1 MTYNFL
7 HPNELKQVHSL
18 PGEQQSEPPEIS
30 AGHTYGDM
38 FHLSQYCGFPKP
50 PYRPIP
56 FEWQHGW
63 VPTFLPW
70 PTECLV
76 GTDGLSF
83 LRKRTHLQLVAR
95 QNQANELGQAGYTK
109 VAAIGLPFT
118 YVEHQNFTRVEKSRL
133 FVLEH
138 NTFQDADREYDTK
151 RKIDTIVNFS
161 EDKEPFML
169 IHGADLNLEIM
180 RYAKNRN
187 VRLILGANNSD
198 SKSLMRIRQIF
209 ETFEFIHTDYIGSHV
224 LYGVLS
230 GAKIEF
236 IKTNSHA
243 LSKESVPSRK
253 FFYNSP
259 DAQVAHDLTRK
270 LSASPEILNRFM
282 TQNNLYNSDGAK
294 VEAGLDNHPS
304 PEKLRRLLGWH
315 VSAPKLVINLTR
327 TAASN
332 TWLLKHGINRIS
344 SYLSKK

>member
-1 MTYNFL
+1 
-7 HPNELKQVHSL
+7 
-18 PGEQQSEPPEIS
+18 
-30 AGHTYGDM
+30 
-38 FHLSQYCGFPKP
+38 
-50 PYRPIP
+50 
-56 FEWQHGW
+56 
-63 VPTFLPW
+63 
-70 PTECLV
+70 
-76 GTDGLSF
+76 
-83 LRKRTHLQLVAR
+83 
-95 QNQANELGQAGYTK
+95 
-109 VAAIGLPFT
+109 
-118 YVEHQNFTRVEKSRL
+118 
-133 FVLEH
+133 
-138 NTFQDADREYDTK
+138 
-151 RKIDTIVNFS
+151 
-161 EDKEPFML
+161 ML